1 MTYNNL
7 PAGAAASTTLPS
19 AARSYADP
27 ASFPAPIVRRQT
39 QNELFGT
46 GLVTE
51 VGTPYVSAVR
61 FIVAVGVLSALAL
74 TGCSH
79 SDASTSAPP
88 TSGTVAPP
96 TSGTVA
102 PPTSGT
108 VAPPTSSAPATPT
121 NPADTTFVYKANEA
135 CQPMATQ
142 DGISPFPYPS
152 FDPLS
157 PIPSELPTIGRY
169 YDSLDVDHDLIRV
182 LKGLGEPTNGVA
194 SWNAVLTLATQYY
207 ALVSQQIAHA
217 EATDATGF
225 ATNAKQLLSV
235 GAKLDAAVAA
245 VGFQSDSPCAQLL

>member
-1 MTYNNL
+1 
-7 PAGAAASTTLPS
+7 
-19 AARSYADP
+19 
-27 ASFPAPIVRRQT
+27 
-39 QNELFGT
+39 
-46 GLVTE
+46 
-51 VGTPYVSAVR
+51 
-61 FIVAVGVLSALAL
+61 
-74 TGCSH
+74 
-79 SDASTSAPP
+79 
-88 TSGTVAPP
+88 
-96 TSGTVA
+96 
-102 PPTSGT
+102 
-108 VAPPTSSAPATPT
+108 
-121 NPADTTFVYKANEA
+121 
-135 CQPMATQ
+135 MATQ